1 MTAPPE
7 SLPVMDKIELIECSL
22 RAFFFGVPGIL
33 PFLGT
38 PFAIV
43 ALMNNA
49 NIKRHIGAQWNPA
62 YRYLFWGILCARIG
76 TGLSIIIAALG
87 TAALILN
94 LLT

>member
-7 SLPVMDKIELIECSL
+7 SLPVMDKIELIERSM
-22 RAFFFGVPGIL
+22 RAFFFGVPGIV

-38 PFAIV
+38 LFAIV

-49 NIKRHIGAQWNPA
+49 RIKRRLGPQWNPA
-62 YRYLFWGILCARIG
+62 HRYLFWGLLCARIG
-76 TGLSIIIAALG
+76 TGLTIIIAALL
-87 TAALILN
+87 TAALMLD